1 VIAMTKTSVKEMPG
15 MRIRRSWLALLGA
28 AAAIALAAP
37 AAQAAD
43 TFGIDTFTTTVTSDQ
58 AGGHPDLTTV
68 VDFNIAGDGSPAGRD
83 KDLTV
88 ALPQGFLGNPQ
99 NVPVCHLG
107 QLLGANQCAPET
119 QVGVI
124 TLVFDVFGS
133 LSPFTLPMYHV
144 DTQPGHAATFA
155 TVALIPTVIVN
166 ADIGPAHGYQLT
178 TSLRSASEGI
188 PLAGSSL
195 TFWGVPA
202 DASHDGDRGGP
213 ADSPR
218 EPFLT
223 YPANCGSGLT
233 ATADVTSWEAPDTH
247 VTATTGLP
255 APTNCEALSINP
267 TLTVAPSTSQAD
279 SPAGYSVTTELPQE
293 TSPDEPAT
301 PALKTV
307 AVNLPQ
313 GVALAPPGADGLA
326 VCTEDQLGPSSDTP
340 AACPDAAKIGKV
352 EIDTPLQAQPLE
364 GSLYFGA
371 GTSSDDPFRIFMV
384 ASGPGT
390 LIKLV
395 ADVTADKNTGQL
407 KTVFDN
413 LPQLPFN
420 TLTLTFFGGPR
431 AVLANPQ
438 SCGTF
443 TATSAM
449 AAWSGQT
456 ASPQSQFP
464 INGCASPLPFAPDF
478 VAGMTDNH
486 AGGSGALTIQFGR
499 KDGEQNLSS
508 LKVDLPPGLL
518 AHLGSVTPCGEAQVT
533 AKACPD
539 SSQVGTASV
548 AAGSGDHPLWLTGG
562 KTYLTGPYRGA
573 PFGLAIIV
581 PAVAGPLNLGTEL
594 VRQAISINPD
604 DAHVTVTSDAFPTIV
619 GGIPLRLRRLA
630 VTIDRA
636 GFLVNPTNCDP
647 LTIAGVVTSTAGA
660 TAAVSAPFHVGSC
673 ADLGFT
679 PKLAMKLT
687 GKSQTK
693 NRKHPGLVATVTPLP
708 GQANIRTTTV
718 TLPASVTLDAN
729 HLPVQCELAD
739 AQKRAC
745 PASSAVGSATVRTP
759 LVNAPLTG
767 PVYLVK
773 GATGGLPSLLAALSG
788 PIDISVH
795 ADSAF
800 TGRRIV
806 TKFTGLPDAP
816 LSSFVLTINGGS
828 KGILMNTRNL
838 CSKKST
844 ARFVLGAQNGRTRS
858 ATVRAA
864 VTCPK
869 KKAKKKAT

>member
-37 AAQAAD
+37 AAHAAD
-43 TFGIDTFTTTVTSDQ
+43 TFGIDTFTTTVTGDQ

-68 VDFNIAGDGSPAGRD
+68 VNFNLAGDGSPAGRD

-107 QLLGANQCAPET
+107 QLLSGNQCAPET

-133 LSPFTLPMYHV
+133 LSPFTLPVYHV
-144 DTQPGHAATFA
+144 DTQPGHAASFA
-155 TVALIPTVIVN
+155 TVALIPTVIIN
-166 ADIGPAHGYQLT
+166 ADIGPGHGYQLT
-178 TSLRSASEGI
+178 TSLRSASEAI
-188 PLAGSSL
+188 PLAGSEL

-202 DASHDGDRGGP
+202 DSSHDGDRGAP

-218 EPFLT
+218 RPFLT
-223 YPANCGSGLT
+223 YPSNCDASSLT
-233 ATADVTSWEAPDTH
+233 ASADVASWEAPDTH
-247 VTATTGLP
+247 VTATTSLP
-255 APTNCEALSINP
+255 APTGCNALSINP
-267 TLTVAPSTSQAD
+267 ALRVAPSTSQAD
-279 SPAGYSVTTELPQE
+279 SPSGYSVTTELPQN
-293 TSPDEPAT
+293 TSPDELGT
-301 PALKTV
+301 PALRTV
-307 AVNLPQ
+307 EVNLPQ

-326 VCTEDQLGPSSDTP
+326 LCSEAQFGATSDAP

-352 EIDTPLQAQPLE
+352 QIDSPLQAEPLT
-364 GSLYFGA
+364 GSLYFGQ
-371 GTSSDDPFRIFMV
+371 GTVDHPFRIFLL

-390 LIKLV
+390 LIKLIG
-395 ADVTADKNTGQL
+395 DVTADGTTGQL

-420 TLTLTFFGGPR
+420 DLTLTFFGGSR

-438 SCGTF
+438 TCGTF
-443 TATSAM
+443 TATA
-449 AAWSGQT
+449 AVTAWSGQA
-456 ASPQSQFP
+456 ASLQSAFP
-464 INGCASPLPFAPDF
+464 IDGCTSPMPFAPDF
-478 VAGMTDNH
+478 VAGMSDNQ
-486 AGGSGALTIQFGR
+486 AGGTGALTIQFGR

-518 AHLGSVTPCGEAQVT
+518 AHLGSVAPCTEAQIG

-539 SSQVGTASV
+539 ASQVGTARV
-548 AAGSGDHPLWLTGG
+548 AAGSGALPLWLSG
-562 KTYLTGPYRGA
+562 KTYLTGPYKGA
-573 PFGLAIIV
+573 PFGLVVMV
-581 PAVAGPLNLGTEL
+581 PAVAGPLDLGVVP
-594 VRQAISINPD
+594 VRQSISIDPD
-604 DAHVTVTSDAFPTIV
+604 DAHVSVVSDPLPTIQ
-619 GGIPLRLRRLA
+619 GGIPLRLRRLV
-630 VTIDRA
+630 VTIDRP

-647 LTIAGVVTSTAGA
+647 LTIAGDITSTAGA
-660 TAAVSAPFHVGSC
+660 HALVSAPFNVGGC
-673 ADLGFT
+673 DKLGFS
-679 PKLAMKLT
+679 PRLALKLT
-687 GKSQTK
+687 GGKGQTK
-693 NRKHPGLVATVTPLP
+693 RGKHPGLVATVTPVA
-708 GQANIRTTTV
+708 GQANLKTTTV
-718 TLPASVTLDAN
+718 TLPASLTLDAN

-739 AQKRAC
+739 AKKRAC
-745 PASSAVGSATVRTP
+745 PASAAVGSAKVTTP
-759 LVNAPLTG
+759 LVNGTLSG

-800 TGRRIV
+800 TGSRIV
-806 TKFTGLPDAP
+806 TRFTGLPDAP

-828 KGILMNTRNL
+828 KGILKTTRNL
-838 CSKKST
+838 CSKKNT
-844 ARFVLGAQNGRTRS
+844 ANFALGAQNGRVRN
-858 ATVRAA
+858 ATARAA

-869 KKAKKKAT
+869 KKTKKKGR

>member
-37 AAQAAD
+37 AAHAAD

-68 VDFNIAGDGSPAGRD
+68 VNFNLAGDGSPAGRD

-107 QLLGANQCAPET
+107 QLLSGSQCAPET

-133 LSPFTLPMYHV
+133 QSPFTLPVFHV
-144 DTQPGHAATFA
+144 DTQPGHAASFA
-155 TVALIPTVIVN
+155 TVALIPTVIIN
-166 ADIGPAHGYQLT
+166 ADIGPGHGYQLT
-178 TSLRSASEGI
+178 TSLRSASDAI
-188 PLAGSSL
+188 PLAGSEL

-202 DASHDGDRGGP
+202 DSSHDGDRGAP

-218 EPFLT
+218 RPFLT
-223 YPANCGSGLT
+223 YPANCDASSLT
-233 ATADVTSWEAPDTH
+233 ASADVASWEAPDTH

-255 APTNCEALSINP
+255 APTGCNALSINP
-267 TLTVAPSTSQAD
+267 TLTVTPSTSQAD
-279 SPAGYSVTTELPQE
+279 SPSGYSVTTELPQN
-293 TSPDEPAT
+293 TSPDELGT
-301 PALKTV
+301 PALRTV
-307 AVNLPQ
+307 EVNLPQ

-326 VCTEDQLGPSSDTP
+326 ICSEAQFGATSDAP

-352 EIDTPLQAQPLE
+352 QIDSPLQAEPLT
-364 GSLYFGA
+364 GSLYFGQ
-371 GTSSDDPFRIFMV
+371 GTVTHPFRIFLL

-390 LIKLV
+390 LIKLIG
-395 ADVTADKNTGQL
+395 DVTADGNTGQL
-407 KTVFDN
+407 TTVFGN

-420 TLTLTFFGGPR
+420 DLTLSLFGGSR

-438 SCGTF
+438 TCGTF
-443 TATSAM
+443 TATA
-449 AAWSGQT
+449 AVTAWSGQA
-456 ASPQSQFP
+456 ASLQSGFP
-464 INGCASPLPFAPDF
+464 IDGCASPMPFAPDF
-478 VAGMTDNH
+478 VAGLSDNQ
-486 AGGSGALTIQFGR
+486 AGGTGALTIQFGR

-518 AHLGSVTPCGEAQVT
+518 AHLGSVAPCTEAQIS
-533 AKACPD
+533 ANACPD
-539 SSQVGTASV
+539 ASQVGTARV
-548 AAGSGDHPLWLTGG
+548 AAGSGPLPLWLSG
-562 KTYLTGPYRGA
+562 KTYLTGPYKGA
-573 PFGLAIIV
+573 PFGLVVMV
-581 PAVAGPLNLGTEL
+581 PAVAGPLDLGVVP
-594 VRQAISINPD
+594 VRQSISIDPD
-604 DAHVTVTSDAFPTIV
+604 DAHVSVASDPLPTIQ

-630 VTIDRA
+630 VTIDRP

-647 LTIAGVVTSTAGA
+647 LTISGDITSTAGA
-660 TAAVSAPFHVGSC
+660 HAPVSAPFNVGGC
-673 ADLGFT
+673 DKLGFS
-679 PKLAMKLT
+679 PKLRLKLT
-687 GKSQTK
+687 GGKGQTT
-693 NRKHPGLVATVTPLP
+693 RGKHPGLVATVTPVA
-708 GQANIRTTTV
+708 GQANLKTTTV
-718 TLPASVTLDAN
+718 TLPASLTLDAN

-739 AQKRAC
+739 AKNRAC
-745 PASSAVGSATVRTP
+745 PAGAAVGSAKVTTP
-759 LVNAPLTG
+759 LVNGTLSG

-800 TGRRIV
+800 TGSRIV
-806 TKFTGLPDAP
+806 TRFTGLPDAP
-816 LSSFVLTINGGS
+816 LSSFVLAINGGS
-828 KGILMNTRNL
+828 KGILKTTRNL
-838 CSKKST
+838 CSKKNT
-844 ARFVLGAQNGRTRS
+844 ANFALSAQNGRVRN
-858 ATVRAA
+858 ATARAA

-869 KKAKKKAT
+869 KKAKKKGR